1 MVIDV
6 ATLTGAAMR
15 AIGGEGIVCMGNAND
30 KQKQKLEESGNNV
43 YERLVEFPMWE
54 EYGEQIKS
62 DIADIKNMGGPSAGA
77 ITAGKFLE
85 HFTDYPWMHF
95 DIAGSAFRSSQDA
108 YRTKNG
114 TGAGVR
120 ILFDFVKNYN
130 K

>member
-1 MVIDV
+1 
-6 ATLTGAAMR
+6 
-15 AIGGEGIVCMGNAND
+15 
-30 KQKQKLEESGNNV
+30 
-43 YERLVEFPMWE
+43 
-54 EYGEQIKS
+54 
-62 DIADIKNMGGPSAGA
+62 MGGPSAAA